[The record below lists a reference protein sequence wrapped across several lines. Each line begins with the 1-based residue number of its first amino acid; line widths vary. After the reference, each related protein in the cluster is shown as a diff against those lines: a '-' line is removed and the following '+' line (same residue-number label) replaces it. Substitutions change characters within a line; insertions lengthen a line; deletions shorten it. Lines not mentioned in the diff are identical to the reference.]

1 MECTER
7 NLITRDWTARVFGRG
22 RVGLWS
28 KTLFAAREKNPLLPR
43 VLMTDD
49 DLFLVTRF
57 NRCWLTKMLKGGLLE
72 KRNSSFITVAECHS
86 FTI

>member
-7 NLITRDWTARVFGRG
+7 NLITPDWTARVFGRG

-28 KTLFAAREKNPLLPR
+28 KMLLAAREKNPLLPR

-49 DLFLVTRF
+49 NLFL
-57 NRCWLTKMLKGGLLE
+57 
-72 KRNSSFITVAECHS
+72 A
-86 FTI
+86 